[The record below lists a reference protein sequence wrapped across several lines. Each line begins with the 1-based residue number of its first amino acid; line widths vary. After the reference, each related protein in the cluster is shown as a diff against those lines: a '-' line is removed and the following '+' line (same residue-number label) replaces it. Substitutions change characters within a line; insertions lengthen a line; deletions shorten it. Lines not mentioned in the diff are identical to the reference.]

1 MAAPETSAD
10 LADPRIVRGMAAQF
24 ERRRTLIAAGGRRLG
39 WKVGFG
45 AAPAR
50 VQFGIRDP
58 LVGFMMA
65 EGVIKSGAKVSVSGW
80 TKPVVEPEVAVHIG
94 RDLPGGASPRQ
105 VEAAVAGLGPA
116 LELADV
122 TGRADDVEAILSGNI
137 FHRGVILGEPDR
149 SRSGARLD
157 GLTGRLYRRG
167 IEAAVV
173 DDPER
178 NTGRLLDI
186 VAHVANTLAAC
197 DERLTAGDVIIAGS
211 VTPPIFVDS
220 SDTEIRFDLGASG
233 SVSVFLI

>member
-1 MAAPETSAD
+1 MAAPEVSAD
-10 LADPRIVRGMAAQF
+10 LADPRIIRGMAAQF
-24 ERRRTLIAAGGRRLG
+24 VRRRELMTAGGHRLG

-50 VQFGIRDP
+50 VQFGIHDP

-65 EGVIKSGAKVSVSGW
+65 EGLIKSGAKVSVSGW

-94 RDLPGGASPRQ
+94 CDLSDGSSPRQ
-105 VEAAVAGLGPA
+105 VQDAVAGLGPA

-122 TGRADDVEAILSGNI
+122 TGRADEVEAILSGNI
-137 FHRGVILGEPDR
+137 FHRGVILGEPDP

-157 GLTGRLYRRG
+157 GLSGRLYRRDS
-167 IEAAVV
+167 EAAVV
-173 DDPER
+173 EDLER

-197 DERLTAGDVIIAGS
+197 DERLRAGDVIIAGS
-211 VTPPIFVDS
+211 VTPPLIAVIQRS
-220 SDTEIRFDLGASG
+220 GLSWARPVASRY
-233 SVSVFLI
+233 F